1 MTDEYLF
8 ISDCH
13 LDRSRPDISEHLTE
27 YLVNRASTARF
38 LYILGDLFEVWLGD
52 DDPVTDLT
60 GIIASLKKLSITTS
74 IFFLAGNRD
83 FLVGD
88 GIAERAGFK
97 ILTEPVSLN
106 LGGQRVILLHGDILC
121 SDDHDY
127 QAFRLQVRSPE
138 WQSDF
143 LQKPLAERQQ
153 IATGLRADSKAA
165 MYDKSPEIMDV
176 NRETVDS
183 YFQQHGAEIIIHGHT
198 HRPGVHRY
206 TESATRYVLGDWNP
220 QPSYLSWSESS
231 GFNLH
236 DTRVRPDNPYV
247 A

>member
-1 MTDEYLF
+1 
-8 ISDCH
+8 
-13 LDRSRPDISEHLTE
+13 
-27 YLVNRASTARF
+27 
-38 LYILGDLFEVWLGD
+38 
-52 DDPVTDLT
+52 
-60 GIIASLKKLSITTS
+60 
-74 IFFLAGNRD
+74 
-83 FLVGD
+83 
-88 GIAERAGFK
+88 
-97 ILTEPVSLN
+97 LTEPVSLK
-106 LGGQRVILLHGDILC
+106 LGNQRVILLHGDILC

-138 WQSDF
+138 WQSEF
-143 LQKPLAERQQ
+143 LKKPLTERLQ

-165 MYDKSPEIMDV
+165 TYDKPVEIMDV

-183 YFQQHGAEIIIHGHT
+183 YFQQHEAEIIIHGHT
-198 HRPGVHRY
+198 HRPAVHRY

-236 DTRVRPDNPYV
+236 DTRVTPGNPHV

>member
-27 YLVNRASTARF
+27 FIVNRASTARF

-97 ILTEPVSLN
+97 ILTEPVSLK
-106 LGGQRVILLHGDILC
+106 LGNQRVILLHGDILC

-127 QAFRLQVRSPE
+127 QAFRLQVRSPD
-138 WQSDF
+138 WQSEF

-153 IATGLRADSKAA
+153 IAAGLRADSKAA
-165 MYDKSPEIMDV
+165 MYDKSLEIMDV

-236 DTRVRPDNPYV
+236 DTRVTPDNPYV

>member
-13 LDRSRPDISEHLTE
+13 LDRSRPDISENLAE
-27 YLVNRASTARF
+27 FLLKRASTARF

-52 DDPVTDLT
+52 DDPATDL
-60 GIIASLKKLSITTS
+60 GFIIASLKKLSMNTS

-88 GIAERAGFK
+88 RIAKQAGFE
-97 ILTEPVSLN
+97 ILNEPVNLSLGN
-106 LGGQRVILLHGDILC
+106 QRVILLHGDILC

-127 QAFRLQVRSPE
+127 QAFRLQVRSPD
-138 WQSDF
+138 WQSKF
-143 LQKPLAERQQ
+143 LKKPLEERLQ
-153 IATGLRADSKAA
+153 IAAGLRADSKTA

-206 TESATRYVLGDWNP
+206 TESTTRYVLGDWNP

-231 GFNLH
+231 GFKLH
-236 DTRVRPDNPYV
+236 DTRITPD
-247 A
+247 

>member
-13 LDRSRPDISEHLTE
+13 LDRSRPDISENLAE
-27 YLVNRASTARF
+27 FLLKRASSARI

-52 DDPVTDLT
+52 DDPATDLT
-60 GIIASLKKLSITTS
+60 GIIANLKTLSNSTS

-88 GIAERAGFK
+88 RIAEQAGFK
-97 ILTEPVSLN
+97 ILTEPVSLS
-106 LGGQRVILLHGDILC
+106 LGSQRVILLHGDILC

-127 QAFRLQVRSPE
+127 QAFRLQVRSPG

-165 MYDKSPEIMDV
+165 MHDKSLEIMDV
-176 NRETVDS
+176 NRKTVDS

-198 HRPGVHRY
+198 HRPGIHRY

-220 QPSYLSWSESS
+220 QPSYLSWSEST
-231 GFNLH
+231 GFILH
-236 DTRVRPDNPYV
+236 DTRVTPEL
-247 A
+247 

>member
-13 LDRSRPDISEHLTE
+13 LDRSRPDISENLADF
-27 YLVNRASTARF
+27 LLNRASSARF

-52 DDPVTDLT
+52 DDPAIALS
-60 GIIASLKKLSITTS
+60 GIITSLKKLSMRTR

-88 GIAERAGFK
+88 RIAERAGFK
-97 ILTEPVSLN
+97 ILTEPVSLS
-106 LGGQRVILLHGDILC
+106 LGSQRVILLHGDILC

-127 QAFRLQVRSPE
+127 QDFRLRVRSPD
-138 WQSDF
+138 WQSHF
-143 LQKPLAERQQ
+143 LRKPLAERRQ

-165 MYDKSPEIMDV
+165 MYDKPLEIMDV

-183 YFQQHGAEIIIHGHT
+183 YFQQHGAEVIIHGHT
-198 HRPGVHRY
+198 HRPGIHRY
-206 TESATRYVLGDWNP
+206 AESTTRYVLGDWNP

-231 GFNLH
+231 GFVLH
-236 DTRVRPDNPYV
+236 DTRVRPDE
-247 A
+247 